1 MIRYVNIQ
9 SPAHACRRLE
19 FTAVTFWLQGEKFAS
34 KFVKDAH
41 ALAVELEQLRYAV
54 GKPEIEKTMEG
65 LVWGDDRQTYVC
77 PGNGTSMVPDG
88 SGTKFM
94 HIADYDGAVMKHFLD
109 ERQKRLEAK
118 GGGRERDI
126 IVKAKNR

>member
-9 SPAHACRRLE
+9 SQAHECRWLE

-65 LVWGDDRQTYVC
+65 LVWGNNRQTYVC
-77 PGNGTSMVPDG
+77 PGNAPSIVPDG

-94 HIADYDGAVMKHFLD
+94 NSVDSAGSAMKYFLMKD
-109 ERQKRLEAK
+109 RSVYKQQEVGQ
-118 GGGRERDI
+118 REI
-126 IVKAKNR
+126 SL

>member
-9 SPAHACRRLE
+9 SPAHACRWLE
-19 FTAVTFWLQGEKFAS
+19 FIAVTFWLQGEKFAS

-65 LVWGDDRQTYVC
+65 LVWGNNRQTYVC
-77 PGNGTSMVPDG
+77 PGNAPSIVPDG

-94 HIADYDGAVMKHFLD
+94 DSVDSAGSAMKYFF
-109 ERQKRLEAK
+109 
-118 GGGRERDI
+118 G
-126 IVKAKNR
+126 